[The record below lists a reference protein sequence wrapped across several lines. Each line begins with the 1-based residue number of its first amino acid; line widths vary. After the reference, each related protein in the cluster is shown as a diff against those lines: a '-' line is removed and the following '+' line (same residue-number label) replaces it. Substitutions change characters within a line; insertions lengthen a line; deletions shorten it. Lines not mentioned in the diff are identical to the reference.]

1 MAVLLC
7 SYLIIIHF
15 ELLPLVTRVHVCMH
29 RPKLTKLSSL
39 DLHEIITHYPGTLH
53 PRNLINVTHAC
64 FALPCLVLMHVASC
78 LLGQARREFAR
89 DAHVRCRN
97 RKCGVFTQ
105 VLIEVL
111 SEIRPTGAV
120 WNGLVATWCLAI
132 QGQAFVDVALHELG
146 QLVER
151 GARTC
156 RGAEQPAR
164 SVTHFHPRQPLRR
177 TFPRK
182 PCIGNGRSG
191 ALQVCGCYHAVTNA
205 EDERSMRRGRV
216 SMAAA

>member
-1 MAVLLC
+1 MCAYI
-7 SYLIIIHF
+7 SQ
-15 ELLPLVTRVHVCMH
+15 
-29 RPKLTKLSSL
+29 SL
-39 DLHEIITHYPGTLH
+39 DLREIITHYPGTL
-53 PRNLINVTHAC
+53 VKHAGL
-64 FALPCLVLMHVASC
+64 ALLCLVLMHIASC

-132 QGQAFVDVALHELG
+132 QGQAFVNVALHELG
-146 QLVER
+146 QLLER
-151 GARTC
+151 GARAC

-164 SVTHFHPRQPLRR
+164 SITHFHPWQPLRR
-177 TFPRK
+177 TFPRE
-182 PCIGNGRSG
+182 PCVRNGRRG
-191 ALQVCGCYHAVTNA
+191 ALQICGCYHAATIVK
-205 EDERSMRRGRV
+205 DEHQVRRERIGMSV
-216 SMAAA
+216 A